1 MKKIININLSG
12 RVIPIEDSAYEK
24 LQAYIESLRRYF
36 AKEEGRDEIIN
47 DIESRIA
54 ELMNEKVRKGAT
66 AVTES
71 DIDEIIVT
79 MGRPEDFEAEDAADA
94 KTQSSQT
101 HNQANETYTE
111 PKKRRRRMYR
121 NMSDR
126 FLGGV
131 CSGVANYLNID
142 PAIIRLFF
150 AIVTFGGFGMG
161 IPIYI
166 LLWIIL
172 PAKELEG
179 YGGKRLFRNPDDKII
194 GGVCGGLAAYFN
206 REPWIFRLVFSA
218 PLLINILVSILS
230 GMFFHFFEPFP
241 SILFTSLSGTFVL
254 AYIILWIVLPEARS
268 EYEKMEM
275 RGEKVDVNTIRQN
288 VKDRAETFGQEVKE
302 SAQRLG
308 ARAKEFAETR
318 GKTFAVE
325 VAQTARPIG
334 SGIGHAISVLF
345 KAFFLFIAGT
355 IAFALFVGLLA
366 LILGGVGI
374 MPFKNFLLD
383 GFWENFLAWGTLILF
398 LGVPLIAIITWLVRR
413 MMKVKSQTSYLGW
426 TFGGLWV
433 LGWICVT
440 FLVASIMRDIRNF
453 ERVEQPMQITQ
464 PPNGKLIVTVNEP
477 EIRFSGDYIWFDS
490 KERGWDLSEDTLKM
504 ANIKLRLE
512 KSEDSSYH
520 VNIYKYSAGRNRADA
535 EMRAGKILF
544 KTSFQDSVLNV
555 GSGISIDRESKFRG
569 QQVVLEIQVPVGKK
583 IRFDESMAEKLHPF
597 SIRTSDN
604 HGWKR
609 NWNRRNWN
617 VDFDFDEYFDWDV
630 DVDYTMGSDGRLVN
644 PNKPENEKTTNKN
657 EYRYKSDKEL
667 KDEIQ
672 QREQK
677 VKEEMQKIQ
686 EDKKRLNDSLNKK
699 SSSSE
704 SLDSEDGESSVS
716 LNSPIFSL
724 VKFMN

>member
-24 LQAYIESLRRYF
+24 LQGYIESLRRYF

-71 DIDEIIVT
+71 DIDDIILT
-79 MGRPEDFEAEDAADA
+79 MGRPEDFEAEEAAEA
-94 KTQSSQT
+94 KTQSSKT
-101 HNQANETYTE
+101 SEQANYTHAE
-111 PKKRRRRMYR
+111 PKKRRGRMYR
-121 NMSDR
+121 NMGDK

-131 CSGVANYLNID
+131 CSGIANYLNID

-172 PAKELEG
+172 PARELEG
-179 YGGKRLFRNPDDKII
+179 YGGKRLFRNPEDRII
-194 GGVCGGLAAYFN
+194 GGVCGGLAAYFKK
-206 REPWIFRLVFSA
+206 EPWIFRLVFAA
-218 PLLINILVSILS
+218 PILINILVSILS
-230 GMFFHFFEPFP
+230 GMFFQFEPFP
-241 SILFTSLSGTFVL
+241 SILFGSLSGTFVL
-254 AYIILWIVLPEARS
+254 AYIILWIVLPEAKS

-288 VKDRAETFGQEVKE
+288 VKDRAETFGQEIKE

-318 GKTFAVE
+318 GKTFAAE
-325 VAQTARPIG
+325 VAQSAKPIG

-345 KAFFLFIAGT
+345 KAFFLFVAGT
-355 IAFALFVGLLA
+355 IAFGLFVGLLA

-374 MPFKNFLLD
+374 LPFKNFLLD
-383 GFWENFLAWGTLILF
+383 GFWENLLAWGTLILF

-413 MMKVKSQTSYLGW
+413 MMKVKSQTSSLGW
-426 TFGGLWV
+426 IFGGLWV

-440 FLVASIMRDIRNF
+440 FLVASIMRDVRNF
-453 ERVEQPMQITQ
+453 ERIEQPVQITQ
-464 PPNGKLIVTVNEP
+464 PLNGKMIVTVNEP
-477 EIRFSGDYIWFDS
+477 EIRFSGNYLWFDS

-504 ANIKLRLE
+504 SNIKLRIL

-520 VNIYKYSAGRNRADA
+520 VTTYKYSAGRNRADA
-535 EMRAGKILF
+535 EARAGQIQF
-544 KTSFQDSVLNV
+544 NTSYLDSVLNV
-555 GSGISIDRESKFRG
+555 GSGIAIGRESKFRG
-569 QQVVLEIQVPVGKK
+569 QEVVLEISVPVGKR
-583 IRFDESMAEKLHPF
+583 ILFDESMAEKLHPF
-597 SIRTSDN
+597 SIRLSDN
-604 HGWKR
+604 RGWKR
-609 NWNRRNWN
+609 NWNRRDWN
-617 VDFDFDEYFDWDV
+617 VEFDYDQFFDWDV
-630 DVDYTMGSDGRLVN
+630 NVEYIMGNDGRLVN
-644 PNKPENEKTTNKN
+644 PNKPAEEKSTNQN
-657 EYRYKSDKEL
+657 EYRYKTDEEL
-667 KDEIQ
+667 KNEIR

-677 VKEEMQKIQ
+677 VREEMKKIE

-699 SSSSE
+699 SNSSE
-704 SLDSEDGESSVS
+704 SLDSEEDVSSVS
-716 LNSPIFSL
+716 FNSPIFSL